1 MKKIFLFML
10 SIPLGATLFAA
21 NPTYT
26 IGYKKGGNTVSAV
39 KLGDY
44 VIVTAKFSEKMNNAF
59 VPKIALVSQSGN
71 ANGVSPFNMT
81 LVDSVTYTYNWTVG
95 SGDGTLLPN
104 VTIAKNIAGEL
115 VTNTGS
121 FQTIIKIDNT
131 IPELSS
137 STIGIDV
144 RYYGALKVTDSLVF
158 NFSEGLKTIVDTLPT
173 DIHLRLGGKQGANV
187 AFTAHWSN
195 NNKHISVKPSA
206 SLQCF
211 NGANMYYIGFPDST
225 FADSVGNILALT
237 EIVFHP
243 DSVDVQPILSGVS
256 SGTNHTMFCP
266 EDVLTCT
273 NPNNNLQYQ
282 WLLDGNTI
290 TGETAHLYTLPIGI
304 IGNYALRVTNPITTC
319 VNTSEVEPVTIYPTA
334 YPTVIEKSEKGIID
348 LLVVDNSSD
357 LYTAYKWTKSTGAD
371 VNAGIINNRQFL
383 TLSNASMNG
392 LYKVMATDI
401 YGCKLTSATK
411 NIAVKKS
418 LSAFPSVN
426 DGSFQVVVDNEN
438 EGDMIIRVVSQQGVE
453 VYNAIYSK
461 QTGIATL
468 DINTQNANAGIY
480 FVEVIMNN
488 AKEAQQIIIQK

>member
-1 MKKIFLFML
+1 MKKIFLFLL

-26 IGYKKGGNTVSAV
+26 ISYKNGGNVVSAA
-39 KLGDY
+39 KLGDNL
-44 VIVTAKFSEKMNNAF
+44 IITAKFSEKMNSAF
-59 VPKIALVSQSGN
+59 VPKFALINQTGN
-71 ANGVSPFNMT
+71 AIGVSPFNMT

-104 VTIAKNIAGEL
+104 VTIAKNMTGEL
-115 VTNTGS
+115 VTNVGS
-121 FQTIIKIDNT
+121 VQTIIKVDNT

-144 RYYGALKVTDSLVF
+144 RFYGALKVTDSLVF
-158 NFSEGLKTIVDTLPT
+158 NFSEGMQTIVGTLPT
-173 DIHLRLGGKQGANV
+173 DINLRLGGKQGSNV
-187 AFTAHWSN
+187 VYTAHWSN
-195 NNKHISVKPSA
+195 NNTRISLKPTS
-206 SLQCF
+206 SLQCY
-211 NGANMYYIGFPDST
+211 NGTNMYYIGFPDNT
-225 FADSVGNILALT
+225 FADSVGNILTLT

-266 EDVLTCT
+266 EDAITCT

-282 WLLDGNTI
+282 WLLDGNAI
-290 TGETAHLYTLPIGI
+290 TGETSHQYSLPIGI
-304 IGNYALRVTNPITTC
+304 NGNYVLRVTNPVTTC
-319 VNTSEVEPVTIYPTA
+319 VNTSEIEAVTIYPTA
-334 YPTVIEKSEKGIID
+334 YPTVVEKSEKGIID

-371 VNAGIINNRQFL
+371 VNAGIIDNRQFL

-392 LYKVMATDI
+392 LYKVIATDI
-401 YGCKLTSATK
+401 YGCKLTSTAK
-411 NIAVKKS
+411 NITVKKS

-426 DGSFQVVVDNEN
+426 NGNFQVVVDNEN
-438 EGDMIIRVVSQQGVE
+438 AGDMIVRVVSQQGVE
-453 VYNAIYSK
+453 VYNAVYSK
-461 QTGIATL
+461 QAGAATL
-468 DINTQNANAGIY
+468 DVNTPNANAGIY

-488 AKEAQQIIIQK
+488 TKEAQQIIIQK